1 MNPTGLHCIQ
11 DKAKPCMEGLIIFE
25 MKIGYL
31 NVLLLF
37 CVFISIDSDTNTDYY
52 SVLNIKRSA
61 TENEMKRAY
70 RILLL
75 NLHPD
80 KNKVKIMRTFVED
93 VQKCSSFHLEIFTQC
108 CRLVYN
114 VCNVI
119 KLKFCEYIAI

>member
-1 MNPTGLHCIQ
+1 
-11 DKAKPCMEGLIIFE
+11 MEGLIIFE
-25 MKIGYL
+25 MKIGNL

-37 CVFISIDSDTNTDYY
+37 CVFISIDSDTNADYY

-61 TENEMKRAY
+61 TENELKRAY

-80 KNKVKIMRTFVED
+80 KNKVKIMRTFVIG
-93 VQKCSSFHLEIFTQC
+93 VQECSSFHLEIITQW

-114 VCNVI
+114 VYNVI
-119 KLKFCEYIAI
+119 KLKRM

>member
-1 MNPTGLHCIQ
+1 
-11 DKAKPCMEGLIIFE
+11 MEGLIIFE

-80 KNKVKIMRTFVED
+80 KNKVK
-93 VQKCSSFHLEIFTQC
+93 KCVHL
-108 CRLVYN
+108 
-114 VCNVI
+114 
-119 KLKFCEYIAI
+119 

>member
-1 MNPTGLHCIQ
+1 MIPTGLHCIQ
-11 DKAKPCMEGLIIFE
+11 DKAKLCMEGLVIFE

-37 CVFISIDSDTNTDYY
+37 CVFISIDSDTNADYY

-61 TENEMKRAY
+61 TENELKRAY

-80 KNKVKIMRTFVED
+80 KNKVKIMRTFVIG
-93 VQKCSSFHLEIFTQC
+93 VQECSSFHLKIITQW

-114 VCNVI
+114 VYNVI
-119 KLKFCEYIAI
+119 KLKRM

>member
-1 MNPTGLHCIQ
+1 
-11 DKAKPCMEGLIIFE
+11 MEGLIIFE

-93 VQKCSSFHLEIFTQC
+93 VQKCSLFYTVL
-108 CRLVYN
+108 
-114 VCNVI
+114 
-119 KLKFCEYIAI
+119 